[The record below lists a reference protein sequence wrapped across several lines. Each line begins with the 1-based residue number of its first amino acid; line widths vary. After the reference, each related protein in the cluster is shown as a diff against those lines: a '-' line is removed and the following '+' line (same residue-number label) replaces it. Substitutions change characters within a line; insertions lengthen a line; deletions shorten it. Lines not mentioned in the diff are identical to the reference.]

1 VRRQRLVGVKDHR
14 RRHAVK
20 LAHLRRALQHL
31 KRVGIIRNLKGL
43 RLEDAAATEGARL
56 VARHARLK
64 ALRTRLPSNVVDNLL
79 LGRRRNV
86 QEELQSGRKGC
97 EKTIDKCG
105 VGRVRAV
112 CGLSSGGTIS
122 MFGVT
127 WYRAMRALAVSTALS
142 KPSCE
147 LQRQG

>member
-1 VRRQRLVGVKDHR
+1 MRRQRLVLVEDDR

-31 KRVGIIRNLKGL
+31 ERVGIIRNLKGL

-79 LGRRRNV
+79 IGRRRNV
-86 QEELQSGRKGC
+86 QEELRSGGRGH

-105 VGRVRAV
+105 VGRVQAV
-112 CGLSSGGTIS
+112 
-122 MFGVT
+122 
-127 WYRAMRALAVSTALS
+127 
-142 KPSCE
+142 
-147 LQRQG
+147 

>member
-1 VRRQRLVGVKDHR
+1 MRRQRLVLVEDDR

-31 KRVGIIRNLKGL
+31 ERVGIIRNLKGL

-79 LGRRRNV
+79 IGRRRNV
-86 QEELQSGRKGC
+86 QEELRSGGKSNHARVLAICLERCSSIPVGASC
-97 EKTIDKCG
+97 DGEEGIEGRG
-105 VGRVRAV
+105 VGFESRVSLREV
-112 CGLSSGGTIS
+112 
-122 MFGVT
+122 
-127 WYRAMRALAVSTALS
+127 R
-142 KPSCE
+142 
-147 LQRQG
+147 